1 MRESK
6 LLWRQRRAL
15 ALLLT
20 LCLLLTCMPL
30 PALSVNK
37 TAESAAG
44 ETANTSDEVYIIDED
59 VTKRGEFEKHFLCSD
74 GTYRAVTYA
83 EPVHHYDS
91 ATGTWQDNDV
101 SLALNAASARYEA
114 QSGSFAV
121 SFAKSYAAP
130 AAAVTSRCFRQP
142 DRRRRHLTKCRLSPR
157 PPPCRPRKPSQ

>member
-30 PALSVNK
+30 PALSVNE
-37 TAESAAG
+37 TAARAG
-44 ETANTSDEVYIIDED
+44 EAANASDEVYIIDED

-91 ATGTWQDNDV
+91 AAGAWQDNDV
-101 SLALNAASARYEA
+101 SLALNAASAR
-114 QSGSFAV
+114 
-121 SFAKSYAAP
+121 
-130 AAAVTSRCFRQP
+130 
-142 DRRRRHLTKCRLSPR
+142 
-157 PPPCRPRKPSQ
+157 

>member
-91 ATGTWQDNDV
+91 ATGT
-101 SLALNAASARYEA
+101 
-114 QSGSFAV
+114 
-121 SFAKSYAAP
+121 
-130 AAAVTSRCFRQP
+130 
-142 DRRRRHLTKCRLSPR
+142 
-157 PPPCRPRKPSQ
+157 

>member
-30 PALSVNK
+30 PALSVNE
-37 TAESAAG
+37 TAARAG
-44 ETANTSDEVYIIDED
+44 EAANASDEVYITTRTSQSAASLKSTSCD
-59 VTKRGEFEKHFLCSD
+59 SD

-91 ATGTWQDNDV
+91 
-101 SLALNAASARYEA
+101 
-114 QSGSFAV
+114 GSR
-121 SFAKSYAAP
+121 AP
-130 AAAVTSRCFRQP
+130 GRTTTSRLP
-142 DRRRRHLTKCRLSPR
+142 
-157 PPPCRPRKPSQ
+157 

>member
-30 PALSVNK
+30 PALSVNE
-37 TAESAAG
+37 TAARAG
-44 ETANTSDEVYIIDED
+44 EAANASDEVYIIDED

-91 ATGTWQDNDV
+91 G
-101 SLALNAASARYEA
+101 SRRLAG
-114 QSGSFAV
+114 Q
-121 SFAKSYAAP
+121 
-130 AAAVTSRCFRQP
+130 
-142 DRRRRHLTKCRLSPR
+142 RRLACPKCRLRPLRGAERQLLPSRLPSPTPR
-157 PPPCRPRKPSQ
+157 RLPP

>member
-1 MRESK
+1 
-6 LLWRQRRAL
+6 
-15 ALLLT
+15 
-20 LCLLLTCMPL
+20 MPL

-121 SFAKSYAAP
+121 S
-130 AAAVTSRCFRQP
+130 
-142 DRRRRHLTKCRLSPR
+142 
-157 PPPCRPRKPSQ
+157 

>member
-30 PALSVNK
+30 PALSVNE
-37 TAESAAG
+37 TAACAG
-44 ETANTSDEVYIIDED
+44 EAANASDEVYIVGED

-91 ATGTWQDNDV
+91 AAGAWQDNDV

-130 AAAVTSRCFRQP
+130 GGRRDKRCFRQP
-142 DRRRRHLTKCRLSPR
+142 DRRRPASHKTPLQPR